1 MVHDLKAP
9 SQYQN
14 VIIQLL
20 KHLNVGVAQI
30 HQITLVHL
38 FLLPSDF
45 PTPRSKRFIQMTDHS
60 GSLKLH
66 VQKRHW
72 LHIRPGWFYAT
83 GHLKRRDIWPRYDF
97 KWASLLLSWGSRE
110 KKNEVWTNCERYLPR
125 QVTIKV
131 VRQTARLFVWAR
143 GIWKSILLSLMC
155 SKFTDKYKIFSSV
168 YRHTMMKTQKKRF
181 KYIYTSKKEI
191 AQNNG
196 SWEKKGGKVL
206 MRRKSSCV
214 LLSSKQPDNH
224 ICRWSHEPDN

>member
-1 MVHDLKAP
+1 
-9 SQYQN
+9 
-14 VIIQLL
+14 
-20 KHLNVGVAQI
+20 
-30 HQITLVHL
+30 
-38 FLLPSDF
+38 
-45 PTPRSKRFIQMTDHS
+45 MTDHS

-110 KKNEVWTNCERYLPR
+110 KKNEVWSNCERYLPR

-131 VRQTARLFVWAR
+131 VRQTTRPFVWAR
-143 GIWKSILLSLMC
+143 GIRKSILWSLMC

-168 YRHTMMKTQKKRF
+168 YQHTMKAQKKRF

-196 SWEKKGGKVL
+196 SLEQKGARSSWEGSPVVFYSPANNLTTIYVADPTNLITRREKK
-206 MRRKSSCV
+206 RASI
-214 LLSSKQPDNH
+214 LLNS
-224 ICRWSHEPDN
+224 W